1 MKAAC
6 NVTNGTACVAGVKFQ
21 WAQFREELRKLA
33 LAFTSR
39 PPAPINPVAPTL
51 GVDEALG
58 RMPCLRFLGD
68 SPKAICNT
76 LWAIFQS
83 MPSTFKQMDPMQPS
97 DADLLGALAI
107 DVHPWFSRCG
117 VSVPL
122 PWEHFYYM
130 PAPAPAPGASAAEQ
144 HQAGAAAAI
153 ALTFFSFVCS
163 RAFCMDST
171 LLITNGIQQRPLPA
185 PHLSLPSTIVSPQ
198 PSASHRS
205 KLPTFAAAETVDPPS
220 FSYRKKAPPQSGFSV
235 PSTVAASS
243 RASRRKLPAT
253 AAAPPARPRAFQQ
266 SSAAAAA
273 QSFSRGPHPAAPAI
287 PQDMLPAPVPAFH
300 EGVPGAE
307 VPEQDGSV
315 GVSSAGLAIPGT
327 NAASPACQ
335 FGEDDLGF
343 AFLHGTPC
351 SPSRTS
357 TVSGLPHSP
366 STSPSFV
373 DVNTPPPCGSAMLGA
388 PGVAAA
394 PPLASPYS
402 MFSAS
407 SPSAVTAFQ
416 LQQSP
421 QPYQPVIPRSQSPFT
436 HDSSPFLDSHTSAAS
451 PASYF
456 FGKYP

>member
-6 NVTNGTACVAGVKFQ
+6 NVVNGSACVAGVKFQ

-51 GVDEALG
+51 TAEEALG

-68 SPKAICNT
+68 TPKAVCST
-76 LWAIFQS
+76 LWALFQS

-122 PWEHFYYM
+122 PWEHFYSM
-130 PAPAPAPGASAAEQ
+130 PAPTTPPGASPAEQ
-144 HQAGAAAAI
+144 AQAGAAAAI

-171 LLITNGIQQRPLPA
+171 LLITNGVQQRPLPA
-185 PHLSLPSTIVSPQ
+185 PHFALPATTVSPQ

-205 KLPTFAAAETVDPPS
+205 KLPSFAAAETVEPPA
-220 FSYRKKAPPQSGFSV
+220 FPYHQKGLPQAGFSV
-235 PSTVAASS
+235 PSTITPSA
-243 RASRRKLPAT
+243 RGSRRKP
-253 AAAPPARPRAFQQ
+253 
-266 SSAAAAA
+266 AAAAA
-273 QSFSRGPHPAAPAI
+273 AAPSGRTRTFPSGTAPAPSFSRGPQPVS
-287 PQDMLPAPVPAFH
+287 PVPQGMVAAAVPASFH
-300 EGVPGAE
+300 GAPSPAE
-307 VPEQDGSV
+307 LPEQD
-315 GVSSAGLAIPGT
+315 SSAGMAAAALAIPGT
-327 NAASPACQ
+327 GTASPACQ
-335 FGEDDLGF
+335 FAEDDLGF
-343 AFLHGTPC
+343 PLLHGTPC

-366 STSPSFV
+366 SASPSFV
-373 DVNTPPPCGSAMLGA
+373 DVGTPSPCVSAMVGA
-388 PGVAAA
+388 PPVVAA
-394 PPLASPYS
+394 PPVTSPYS
-402 MFSAS
+402 MFSAP
-407 SPSAVTAFQ
+407 SPSTVSAFQ

-421 QPYQPVIPRSQSPFT
+421 QPFQPVLPRSQSPFAN
-436 HDSSPFLDSHTSAAS
+436 DSSPFLDTHTSATS

-456 FGKYP
+456 YGKYQ